1 MNEQRA
7 MVFGTG
13 RTLCLK
19 MAGEWLYEAGF
30 TARAQIEAQVIE
42 PGRIL
47 LTRVDAG
54 GPLPNRVPLVWIPV
68 EQLTALESGHG
79 AA

>member
-13 RTLCLK
+13 RTVCLQ
-19 MAGEWLYEAGF
+19 MAGEWLYQAGF
-30 TARAQIEAQVIE
+30 TAKAQIEAQVIE

-47 LTRVDAG
+47 LTRVDVN
-54 GPLPNRVPLVWIPV
+54 GPIPAHVPLVWIPV
-68 EQLTALESGHG
+68 EQLAKVEAGHG
-79 AA
+79 TV

>member
-13 RTLCLK
+13 RTLILQ
-19 MAGEWLYEAGF
+19 MAGEWLYQAGF
-30 TARAQIEAQVIE
+30 TAKAQIEAQVIE

-47 LTRVDAG
+47 LTRVDVN
-54 GPLPNRVPLVWIPV
+54 GPVPAHLPFVWIPA
-68 EQLTALESGHG
+68 EKLAAIEAGHV